1 MSLHHRIA
9 LSFVKN
15 LGPVSAKSLIAYLG
29 SEEAIFKT
37 SIAKMVKIPGIGD
50 KRVALW
56 DFDDALK
63 KAEKEL
69 LCIEK
74 HGIEVI
80 FYTDSRYPKR
90 LKNCGDSPVLLYAR
104 GKMEL
109 NPPHII
115 SIVGTRN
122 ATDYGRQLCKQLIEE
137 LQQYNVL
144 IVSGLALGIDVAA
157 HKECLRLNMPTVGVL
172 GHGLDRLYPSQ
183 NRATAEK
190 MLENGGLLSE
200 YPSGTIPDRENFPQR
215 NRIVA
220 GIADATVVIEAGIK
234 GGALITAE
242 IANSYNRD
250 VFAFPGR
257 VDDVYS
263 EGCNFL
269 IRHNKAALL
278 TCAADLAYS
287 MGWERSEESKPVEQ
301 FMLPFDLSADEQIIF
316 NVIQQHKTPVAID
329 DLSLKINMPM
339 SQIAMGLLNMEMQGY
354 IRSLPGKM
362 YKVSKDQD
370 AESTDIKIVTL
381 TSKIVNQR

>member
-37 SIAKMVKIPGIGD
+37 SVAKMVKIPGIGD

-69 LCIEK
+69 LFIEK

-157 HKECLRLNMPTVGVL
+157 HKECLRLNMPSVGVL

-257 VDDVYS
+257 LGDDYS

-269 IRHNKAALL
+269 IRNNKAGLL
-278 TCAADLAYS
+278 TCVADLAFS
-287 MGWERSEESKPVEQ
+287 LGWEKTDHAKPVEQ
-301 FMLPFDLSADEQIIF
+301 FVLPLDLSADERLIF
-316 NVIQQHKTPVAID
+316 DILQQHKTPLAID
-329 DLSLKINMPM
+329 DLTIKANMPM
-339 SQIAMGLLNMEMQGY
+339 SMLAMNLLNMEMQGY
-354 IRSLPGKM
+354 IRSLPGKT
-362 YKVSKDQD
+362 YRIS
-370 AESTDIKIVTL
+370 
-381 TSKIVNQR
+381 

>member
-1 MSLHHRIA
+1 MSLHHKVA
-9 LSFVKN
+9 LTFIKN
-15 LGPVSAKSLIAYLG
+15 IGPTLSKSLLAYFG
-29 SEEAIFKT
+29 SAEDIFKA
-37 SIAKMVKIPGIGD
+37 SPAKLIKVPGIGE
-50 KRVALW
+50 KTISQL
-56 DFDDALK
+56 DFEDALK

-69 LCIEK
+69 TFIEK

-90 LKNCGDSPVLLYAR
+90 LKNCGDSPVLLYAK
-104 GKMEL
+104 GNIDL

-122 ATDYGRQLCKQLIEE
+122 ATDYGRHLCKELIEE
-137 LQQYNVL
+137 LRQYPVL

-183 NRATAEK
+183 NRATADK

-200 YPSGTIPDRENFPQR
+200 YPSGTVPDRENFPQR

-257 VDDVYS
+257 LGDDYS

-269 IRHNKAALL
+269 IRNNKAALL
-278 TCAADLAYS
+278 TCVADLAFS
-287 MGWERSEESKPVEQ
+287 LGWEKTDYTKPVEQ
-301 FMLPFDLSADEQIIF
+301 FVLPLDLSADERLIF
-316 NVIQQHKTPVAID
+316 DILQQHKAPLAID
-329 DLSLKINMPM
+329 DLTIKANMPM
-339 SQIAMGLLNMEMQGY
+339 SMLAMNLLNMEMQGY
-354 IRSLPGKM
+354 IRSMPGKT
-362 YKVSKDQD
+362 YKVS
-370 AESTDIKIVTL
+370 
-381 TSKIVNQR
+381 

>member
-1 MSLHHRIA
+1 MSLHHKIA
-9 LSFVKN
+9 LTFVKN
-15 LGPVSAKSLIAYLG
+15 IGPTLAKSLLAYFG
-29 SEEAIFKT
+29 SAEEIFKA
-37 SIAKMVKIPGIGD
+37 SPAKLIKVPGIGE
-50 KRVALW
+50 KTISQL
-56 DFDDALK
+56 DFAEALK

-69 LCIEK
+69 IFVEK
-74 HGIEVI
+74 QGIEVI
-80 FYTDSRYPKR
+80 FYTDSKYPKR
-90 LKNCGDSPVLLYAR
+90 LKNCGDSPVLLYAK
-104 GKMEL
+104 GNMDL

-157 HKECLRLNMPTVGVL
+157 HKECVRLNMPTVGVL

-183 NRATAEK
+183 NRGTADK

-220 GIADATVVIEAGIK
+220 GIADATVVVEAGIK

-257 VDDVYS
+257 LGDDFS

-269 IRHNKAALL
+269 IRNHKAGLL
-278 TCAADLAYS
+278 TCVADLAFS
-287 MGWERSEESKPVEQ
+287 LGWEKTDHAKPVEQ
-301 FMLPFDLSADEQIIF
+301 FTLPLDLSTDERLIF
-316 NVIQQHKTPVAID
+316 DILQQHKTPLAID
-329 DLSLKINMPM
+329 DLTIKANMPM
-339 SQIAMGLLNMEMQGY
+339 SLLAMNLLNMEMQGY
-354 IRSLPGKM
+354 ISSLPGKT
-362 YKVSKDQD
+362 YKVS
-370 AESTDIKIVTL
+370 
-381 TSKIVNQR
+381 

>member
-1 MSLHHRIA
+1 MSQLHQIA
-9 LSFVKN
+9 LTFLKTI
-15 LGPVSAKSLIAYLG
+15 GPASARSLLSYFGDA
-29 SEEAIFKT
+29 EAVFK
-37 SIAKMVKIPGIGD
+37 APAGKILKVPGIGE
-50 KRVALW
+50 KRVSTLNFDEALQ
-56 DFDDALK
+56 
-63 KAEKEL
+63 KAEDEL
-69 LCIEK
+69 KFIAK
-74 HGIEVI
+74 HAIDVI
-80 FYTDSRYPKR
+80 FFTDARYPKR
-90 LKNCGDSPVLLYAR
+90 LKNCVDAPVLLYSKGNAD
-104 GKMEL
+104 L
-109 NPPHII
+109 NNKRVV

-122 ATDYGRQLCKQLIEE
+122 ATEYGKDLCRQLIED
-137 LQQYNVL
+137 LKQYDVL
-144 IVSGLALGIDVAA
+144 VLSGLALGIDVAA
-157 HKECLRLNMPTVGVL
+157 HKECLKHNIPTIGVV
-172 GHGLDRLYPSQ
+172 GHGLDRLYPAA

-190 MLENGGLLSE
+190 MQQNGGLLSE

-220 GIADATVVIEAGIK
+220 GMADATVVIEAGIK

-257 VDDVYS
+257 VEDVYS

-354 IRSLPGKM
+354 IRSLPGKT
-362 YKVSKDQD
+362 YKVS
-370 AESTDIKIVTL
+370 
-381 TSKIVNQR
+381 